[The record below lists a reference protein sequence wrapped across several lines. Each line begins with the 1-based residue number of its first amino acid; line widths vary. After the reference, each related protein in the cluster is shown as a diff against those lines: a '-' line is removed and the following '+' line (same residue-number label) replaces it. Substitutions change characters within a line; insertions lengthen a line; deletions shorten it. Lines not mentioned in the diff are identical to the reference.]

1 MGTLLQPQLC
11 TVSQVFLQLVVAK
24 KKYKHSEITHLQ
36 AEHLPSLERLESA
49 LDLDPV
55 LVLGPL
61 MAQLPVLLLPMQLEL
76 ELVGLRLQR
85 RLLQQE

>member
-1 MGTLLQPQLC
+1 MKASDKKRNKKL
-11 TVSQVFLQLVVAK
+11 A

-36 AEHLPSLERLESA
+36 AEHLPPLERLESA

-61 MAQLPVLLLPMQLEL
+61 MAQLPVLLLPVQLEL
-76 ELVGLRLQR
+76 VLQLVE
-85 RLLQQE
+85 LLQGPRRGRGWGGL